1 MSGRFDEVAQRYLFP
16 VIVSITTASR
26 WYTWIDILGTVAFII
41 SGLIIARRENYN
53 IVGAVV
59 LGSLPAVGGGI
70 VRDLLCGRDPV
81 AFVRS
86 DVYLPLILAVVGI
99 GWVVVNSGVL
109 HAKNDGD
116 AQLARQGERLV
127 EFWDAI
133 GLASFTVTGVAVA
146 LRQGLEP
153 LWLWGPLFAART
165 AAGGGVIRDVVR
177 SKPAGTLTTSFY
189 AEVAILWGLA
199 LSVWLTL
206 QGVEL
211 AAGHFSIAAVLTVL
225 GAATTRMVAWHTGF
239 GPIRF

>member
-1 MSGRFDEVAQRYLFP
+1 M
-16 VIVSITTASR
+16 
-26 WYTWIDILGTVAFII
+26 
-41 SGLIIARRENYN
+41 
-53 IVGAVV
+53 V
-59 LGSLPAVGGGI
+59 LGSLPAVGVGI

-146 LRQGLEP
+146 LSQGLEP
-153 LWLWGPLFAART
+153 LWLWGPLFAALT